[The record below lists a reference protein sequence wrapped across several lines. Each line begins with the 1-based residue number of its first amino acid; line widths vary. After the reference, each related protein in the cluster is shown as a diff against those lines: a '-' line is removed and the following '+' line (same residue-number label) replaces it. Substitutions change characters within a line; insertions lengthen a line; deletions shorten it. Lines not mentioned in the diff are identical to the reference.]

1 MKSDKIHI
9 GSLIRQKVKEKSLS
23 VTQFAEFINLS
34 RGAVYNIY
42 ESTSIDINLLREISD
57 VLDYDFIE
65 KHYAKKTNMDSD
77 YAIITFLDGN
87 AIPEALPENSILL
100 KRTNKN

>member
-9 GSLIRQKVKEKSLS
+9 GSLIQQKVKEKSLS

-42 ESTSIDINLLREISD
+42 ESTSIDIDLLQKISD

-65 KHYAKKTNMDSD
+65 NHYVKRTNMDSD
-77 YAIITFLDGN
+77 YAIITFLDES
-87 AIPEALPENSILL
+87 AIPETLPENSILF
-100 KRTNKN
+100 KRTVNN